1 VLKKMGLAVALALI
15 IFAFSSCSVVFQSED
30 GNLGYF
36 PQASGR
42 PVGSFSESGE
52 LWYLI
57 SPMLYNFSDTNL
69 KLDQM
74 IRTGLA
80 PYRADFAKNL
90 KIIEGYTVVDLL
102 ITYLTGGILGRE
114 TITVEGQAYQQ

>member
-1 VLKKMGLAVALALI
+1 MLKKIWILIALVLI
-15 IFAFSSCSVVFQSED
+15 LFAFSSCSVVFQSQD

-52 LWYLI
+52 LWYII
-57 SPMLYNFSDTNL
+57 SPMLFNLNDTNL

-74 IRTGLA
+74 IRTGLS

-90 KIIEGYTVVDLL
+90 KIIEGFTFVDFL
-102 ITYLTGGILGRE
+102 ISYFVPVIGRE
-114 TITVEGQAYQQ
+114 TITVEGEAYQQ

>member
-1 VLKKMGLAVALALI
+1 MLRKLSFFIALVVI
-15 IFAFSSCSVVFQSED
+15 IISFSGCSVIFQSED

-52 LWYLI
+52 LWFI
-57 SPMLYNFSDTNL
+57 IDPMLYNLNDTNL
-69 KLDQM
+69 KLDQL

-80 PYRADFAKNL
+80 PYQADFAKNL
-90 KIIEGYTVVDLL
+90 KIIEGYTVMDFL
-102 ITYLTGGILGRE
+102 ITYFVPIVGRG
-114 TITVEGQAYQQ
+114 TITVEGEAYQQ